1 MKKLFLSLLVAFLS
15 VTSLNA
21 EGMTV
26 CENGEC
32 LVALVQQSD
41 GWMMSVNCGDGPVN
55 YSGEGEYNGTI
66 CNGVDPE

>member
-1 MKKLFLSLLVAFLS
+1 
-15 VTSLNA
+15 
-21 EGMTV
+21 MTV

-55 YSGEGEYNGTI
+55 YSGEGEYGGTI
-66 CNGVDPE
+66 CNGIDPE